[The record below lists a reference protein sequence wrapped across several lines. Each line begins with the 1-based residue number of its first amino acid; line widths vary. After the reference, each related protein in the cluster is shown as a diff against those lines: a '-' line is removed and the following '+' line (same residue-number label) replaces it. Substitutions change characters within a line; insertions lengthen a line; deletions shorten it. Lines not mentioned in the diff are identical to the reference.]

1 MKSRTPM
8 ISLAAVAV
16 IAAAGGAAYW
26 LGMQR
31 GMGMSSAA
39 VPAASAPATAAADPS
54 TWTIAQSEA
63 ATRRHIQEGLKAG
76 SIDPAT
82 GRPVLYYQDPMA
94 PGKKFNSP
102 GKSPFMEMM
111 LVPVY
116 GGSSTGATAGA
127 ADSSN
132 VSVSPRVQQ
141 NLGLRTAEVSAGT
154 LAPQL
159 SAVGSVVWNERDQ
172 AVVQARASGFVERVM
187 ARATLDRVVAGQP
200 LAEIHVPDW
209 VAAQEEFLALRRMTG
224 ADVAPL
230 LDASRARMRQVGM
243 DAAQIA
249 RVEASG
255 ALQPRSTIV
264 APIAGVLTEVGARP
278 GMAVTAGATLFRING
293 TASVWAQ
300 AEVPESQAALL
311 RPGAKVRATS
321 PALPGEVFDGRV
333 QALLPDVNP
342 TTRTIKARLEIANRG
357 ARLVPGMFVQMQFM
371 DLRADKML
379 LVPSEALIRT
389 GERTV
394 AMLAEDGG
402 RFRPVEV
409 EAGLESGGRTEIKRG
424 LQLGQRV
431 VVSSQF
437 LIDSEASLK
446 GVEAR
451 LNAPP
456 PAASAASGARP

>member
-1 MKSRTPM
+1 
-8 ISLAAVAV
+8 
-16 IAAAGGAAYW
+16 
-26 LGMQR
+26 
-31 GMGMSSAA
+31 
-39 VPAASAPATAAADPS
+39 
-54 TWTIAQSEA
+54 
-63 ATRRHIQEGLKAG
+63 
-76 SIDPAT
+76 
-82 GRPVLYYQDPMA
+82 
-94 PGKKFNSP
+94 
-102 GKSPFMEMM
+102 
-111 LVPVY
+111 
-116 GGSSTGATAGA
+116 
-127 ADSSN
+127 
-132 VSVSPRVQQ
+132 
-141 NLGLRTAEVSAGT
+141 
-154 LAPQL
+154 
-159 SAVGSVVWNERDQ
+159 
-172 AVVQARASGFVERVM
+172 
-187 ARATLDRVVAGQP
+187 
-200 LAEIHVPDW
+200 
-209 VAAQEEFLALRRMTG
+209 
-224 ADVAPL
+224 
-230 LDASRARMRQVGM
+230 MRQVGM

-456 PAASAASGARP
+456 PAVSAASGARP